1 MNFQQWIARRK
12 ELTDLVMSD
21 FSSVD
26 FSSMSGEGIQE
37 QIVSTAEYFHDATQK
52 SGATELQAAKLFLM
66 TEGRHVWSGYTAC
79 TDLAGLVL
87 SISGVEIER
96 FTNRDDDN
104 LDGEISKQEEMNK
117 WAVAKSIEYFVA
129 GAQKLSKQLGRQYW
143 VPGDRLILPG
153 AGDIVLIGGSAGG
166 GFEHVL
172 VCKSVSSDG
181 DMLYS
186 VDGGQVDEGGQCVK
200 NCERTVKQSNGRYW
214 LAKPPVGPAA
224 AGGGSRGVIGHI
236 TTSSLIYDLATRG
249 LLKNPRGRLSSFSEF
264 AHNIFCESSFLS
276 HCKKNNEIF
285 RRNI

>member
-1 MNFQQWIARRK
+1 MNLQQWISQRK
-12 ELTDLVMSD
+12 RLTELVMSE

-26 FSSMSGEGIQE
+26 FASMSGEGIQE
-37 QIVSTAEYFHDATQK
+37 AIVRTAEYFSDGTQK
-52 SGATELQAAKLFLM
+52 PGSTELQLAKLFLM
-66 TEGRHVWSGYTAC
+66 TEGRHVWAGYTAC

-87 SISGVEIER
+87 SISGVEIDR

-104 LDGEISKQEEMNK
+104 LDGDVSKQEEASK

-143 VPGDRLILPG
+143 VPGDKLILPG
-153 AGDIVLIGGSAGG
+153 AGDIVLIGGAAGG

-172 VCKSVSSDG
+172 VCKEVSPDG
-181 DMLYS
+181 SLLKS
-186 VDGGQVDEGGQCVK
+186 VDGGQVDEGGQCIK
-200 NCERTVKQSNGRYW
+200 NCERTVKQSNGRFW

-249 LLKNPRGRLSSFSEF
+249 MLKNPRG
-264 AHNIFCESSFLS
+264 I
-276 HCKKNNEIF
+276 
-285 RRNI
+285 